1 MQPIAKALLIA
12 SVVTACGG
20 GSPTEGTPPP
30 GGGGGGGGGST
41 PVATTAVTIQGS
53 AFAPPAIRVAPGAV
67 VTWNNTDGIDHNV
80 SFASTAV
87 TDIASWSSGSRT
99 TTMPAT
105 AGTYPYSCSIH
116 AGMSGSVQVQ

>member
-1 MQPIAKALLIA
+1 MNTIAKLVVMA
-12 SVVTACGG
+12 SVVAACGG

-30 GGGGGGGGGST
+30 GGGGGGGGST

-53 AFAPPAIRVAPGAV
+53 AFVPQAIRVAPGAA
-67 VTWNNTDGIDHNV
+67 VTWNNTDAIDHNV

-105 AGTYPYSCSIH
+105 AGTYQYSCSLH